1 MERKNDS
8 DKKETH
14 TKKERFLENLIIPVI
29 EVEVIKLNMG
39 CLD

>member
-1 MERKNDS
+1 MERKNDR
-8 DKKETH
+8 DRKETH
-14 TKKERFLENLIIPVI
+14 RKKESFQENLIIPAI